1 MLMDIKPL
9 LKEDFLVLDDGAT
22 LSEMIGALKQF
33 EKRSILVFHNNKYLG
48 LVEKKHLLR
57 SQMDVSE
64 IKLKNFV
71 HKSPI
76 ITENDDL
83 ISTAY
88 LLFQSNLDF
97 LPVEREK
104 KIIGVVQGIDVVKAA
119 LALPEAKHFKI
130 SDAKMLRLPKVNKD
144 DSISEV
150 MSIMFKEKVDQ
161 VPIYDQGKLY
171 GIITYKDILR
181 KYLNWSPQRDVS
193 AKFNKMASSRS
204 AEPNMPSLG
213 ALPASSFSTNDNL
226 FTITKTGTLKQ
237 VIDIMTKNGI
247 ADVVVADDGVVNG
260 IMTVKNLLRVIGS
273 LKIPKNFNIQF
284 IGLNKV
290 DLEPAQ
296 KYSIQKI
303 VSNEALKLQRK
314 IHNAKFLL
322 VVHIKEYE
330 KDGTQHKY
338 SVNLRVEFP
347 GQIIT
352 STEDDWDVE
361 TALRKALENAQN
373 VAEKRFRGPKGRE
386 RAVRDA
392 NV

>member
-1 MLMDIKPL
+1 MDIKPL
-9 LKEDFLVLDDGAT
+9 LKEDFLVLKDSAT

-33 EKRSILVFHNNKYLG
+33 EKRSILVFRNNKYLG
-48 LVEKKHLLR
+48 MVEKKHLLR

-71 HKSPI
+71 HKSPLLN
-76 ITENDDL
+76 ENEDI

-88 LLFQSNLDF
+88 LMFQSNMDF

-104 KIIGVVQGIDVVKAA
+104 KIIGVVQGIDVVRAA
-119 LALPEAKHFKI
+119 LELAEAKHFKI
-130 SDAKMLRLPKVNKD
+130 ADAKLVRLPKVNKD
-144 DSISEV
+144 DPVAEA
-150 MSIMFKEKVDQ
+150 MAIMFHEKVDQ
-161 VPIYDQGKLY
+161 VPLFDRGKLY

-181 KYLNWSPQRDVS
+181 KYLNWSPKRDVS

-204 AEPNMPSLG
+204 AKPNTPELGSLP
-213 ALPASSFSTNDNL
+213 LSSFSTNDNL
-226 FTITKTGTLKQ
+226 LTLSKTGTLKQ
-237 VIDIMTKNGI
+237 AAEIMLRNNITDVII
-247 ADVVVADDGVVNG
+247 ADNGVVDGV
-260 IMTVKNLLRVIGS
+260 MTVKNMLRVIGS
-273 LKIPKNFNIQF
+273 LKIPQNFNIQF

-314 IHNAKFLL
+314 IHHTQFEL
-322 VVHIKEYE
+322 VVHLKEYE

-338 SVNLRVEFP
+338 SVSLRVEFP

-373 VAEKRFRGPKGRE
+373 VAEKKFHSVKARE
-386 RAVRDA
+386 RRRED
-392 NV
+392 

>member
-1 MLMDIKPL
+1 MDIKPL

>member
-373 VAEKRFRGPKGRE
+373 VAEKRVRGPKGRE